1 MRLPWV
7 LLLCAALAACG
18 VLPRP
23 FQPPGKEQAERLVP
37 RLGAWAG
44 VVVRPVEGLPPA
56 LAAALA
62 ESVVRALDARGVP
75 ASARFT
81 NRAGLRLTGRAAG
94 HGLLWSL
101 VGPDGATTL
110 RLEEPKPR
118 AAWAD
123 TTVLDADAI
132 AERTAARIAAA
143 LEPPAPGAKTAPPVV
158 LWSIDGAPGDGGPEL
173 RRAMRRS
180 LAAAGVALAET
191 PGDETLLLLGS
202 VHRAPDG
209 RARARE
215 SVEIAW
221 TVLRPDGTGLGTV
234 VQTDSVPAGRLGGA
248 WGALADE
255 VAAAAAPAVAA
266 MLRQAAV
273 RAER

>member
-37 RLGAWAG
+37 RLGVRAG

-56 LAAALA
+56 LSTALA
-62 ESVVRALDARGVP
+62 EGVVRALDARGVP

-81 NRAGLRLTGRAAG
+81 NRAGLRLTGRAAR

-101 VGPDGATTL
+101 TGPDGATAL
-110 RLEEPKPR
+110 RLREPKPR

-132 AERTAARIAAA
+132 AVRTAARIAAV
-143 LEPPAPGAKTAPPVV
+143 LEPPGAKAAPPLV
-158 LWSIDGAPGDGGPEL
+158 LWAIDGAPGDGGPAL

-191 PGDETLLLLGS
+191 PGDAETLLLLGS
-202 VHRAPDG
+202 VHSAPDG
-209 RARARE
+209 RRPAFE

-221 TVLRPDGTGLGTV
+221 TVLRPDGTGIGTV
-234 VQTDSVPAGRLGGA
+234 IQTDSVPAGRLGGA
-248 WGALADE
+248 WGALADD
-255 VAAAAAPAVAA
+255 VAAAAAPALAA
-266 MLRQAAV
+266 LLRQAAA